1 MALYMIGIGLNDEK
15 DISVKGL
22 EIVKNAHK
30 IFLESYT
37 SILQVPLNKLEEF
50 YEKKINLVN
59 RDLVENSSDEILNDA
74 LDKDIAFLVIGDVF
88 SATTHTDLKLRALEK
103 GIKIKVINNSSVLTA
118 VGITGLELYK
128 FGKTTSIPFPQE
140 GFEPE
145 TPYDVIKSND
155 NMHTLILLDLK
166 PEENKFMT
174 VNDAI
179 TYLLMVEE
187 KRDENVFY
195 KDKWCI
201 GVARL
206 GNENCLI
213 KYGKAKD
220 LIKENFGLP
229 LHCLIVPGKLH
240 FMEEESL
247 ERFKI

>member
-22 EIVKNAHK
+22 EIVKQAK
-30 IFLESYT
+30 MIFLESYT

-50 YEKKINLVN
+50 YGKKVILADRNLVESN
-59 RDLVENSSDEILNDA
+59 SDEILKPA
-74 LDKDIAFLVIGDVF
+74 LKEDVAFLVIGDVF

-103 GIKIKVINNSSVLTA
+103 GILVKVINNSSVLTA

-128 FGKTTSIPFPQE
+128 FGKTTSIPFPIE

-155 NMHTLILLDLK
+155 NMHTLVLLDLR
-166 PEENKFMT
+166 PEEDKFMT

-201 GVARL
+201 GIARL
-206 GNENCLI
+206 GNDNCVI

-220 LIKENFGLP
+220 LIKEDFGLP

-240 FMEEESL
+240 FVEEEAL
-247 ERFKI
+247 EKFKV

>member
-22 EIVKNAHK
+22 EIVKQAK
-30 IFLESYT
+30 MIFLESYT

-50 YEKKINLVN
+50 YGKKVILADRNLVESN
-59 RDLVENSSDEILNDA
+59 SDEILKPA
-74 LDKDIAFLVIGDVF
+74 LKEDVAFLVIGDVF

-103 GIKIKVINNSSVLTA
+103 GILVKVINNSSVLTA

-128 FGKTTSIPFPQE
+128 FGKTTSIPFPIE

-187 KRDENVFY
+187 KRDENIFY
-195 KDKWCI
+195 KEKWCI

-220 LIKENFGLP
+220 LIKEDFGLP

-240 FMEEESL
+240 FVEEEAL
-247 ERFKI
+247 EKFKV